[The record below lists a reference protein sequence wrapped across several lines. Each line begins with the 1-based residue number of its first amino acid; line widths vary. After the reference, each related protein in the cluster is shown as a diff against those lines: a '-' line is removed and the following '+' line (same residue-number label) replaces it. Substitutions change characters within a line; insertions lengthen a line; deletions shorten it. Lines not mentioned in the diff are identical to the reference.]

1 MMRGL
6 VGFLVNTIFVPLLSV
21 IDSKITYV
29 RRGSEWPGSLVQVHS
44 LLVDNIKKY
53 IFGNREQFL

>member
-29 RRGSEWPGSLVQVHS
+29 RRGSEWPGSVVQVHS
-44 LLVDNIKKY
+44 LLDNIKKN